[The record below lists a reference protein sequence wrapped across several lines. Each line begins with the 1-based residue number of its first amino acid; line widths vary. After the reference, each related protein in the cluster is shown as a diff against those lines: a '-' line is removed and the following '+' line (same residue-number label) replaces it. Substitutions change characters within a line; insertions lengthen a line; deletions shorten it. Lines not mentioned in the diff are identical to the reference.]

1 MADLQLERLSYLHPP
16 FLFTGVDY
24 FDPVTV
30 KQVCRTRS
38 LSGHNKRYVCSFIC
52 LTFRAIHLELCEDM
66 SADSFIMAMRRF
78 ISRHEYPLKIMSDN
92 GTNIDGASNKLKKCL
107 KELKQKTSK
116 NELLTDNIE

>member
-1 MADLQLERLSYLHPP
+1 
-16 FLFTGVDY
+16 
-24 FDPVTV
+24 
-30 KQVCRTRS
+30 
-38 LSGHNKRYVCSFIC
+38 
-52 LTFRAIHLELCEDM
+52 M

-107 KELKQKTSK
+107 KELNQKTSK